1 MKGIL
6 LAGGAGTR
14 LYPITIPI
22 SKQIIPVYDKPM
34 IYYPLSTL
42 IASGIRD
49 ILVITAP
56 KDLPLFESLL
66 SNGQQWGCTIS
77 YKIQEE
83 PKGIAEAFLIGKD
96 FIGKDNVA
104 LILGDNIFYFPA
116 LKSVIKSSVKNTGAS
131 IFAYHVSDPSRY
143 GVVELMN
150 NSKIIS
156 IEEKPKYPKS
166 NYAIPGFY
174 FFDNTVIKYAEEL
187 MPSNRGELEV
197 TDLILKYH
205 YANNLN
211 VIKMDKGTAWLDTGT
226 VSSLMA
232 AGQFV
237 QVLEKRQGLKVGC
250 VEEQA
255 YLQNYINS
263 DELKKIAESFNNGY
277 GEYLR
282 SLLNVE

>member
-42 IASGIRD
+42 ISSGIND
-49 ILVITAP
+49 ILVITSP
-56 KDLPLFESLL
+56 KDLPLFKALL
-66 SNGQQWGCTIS
+66 SNGSQWGCNIS
-77 YKIQEE
+77 YAIQQH
-83 PKGIAEAFLIGKD
+83 PNGIAEAFLIGKD
-96 FIGKDNVA
+96 FIDKDNVA

-116 LKSVIKSSVKNTGAS
+116 LPTISTSLKKYSGAS
-131 IFAYHVSDPSRY
+131 IFAYHVSEPSRY
-143 GVVELMN
+143 GVVELNSN
-150 NSKIIS
+150 NEIMS
-156 IEEKPKYPKS
+156 IEEKPKKPKS

-174 FFDNTVIKYAEEL
+174 FFDNKVVQHAQDLI
-187 MPSNRGELEV
+187 PSERGELEI

-205 YANNLN
+205 NLN
-211 VIKMDKGTAWLDTGT
+211 MLNVVKMDKGTAWLDTGT
-226 VSSLMA
+226 VSSLME

-237 QVLEKRQGLKVGC
+237 QVLENRQGLKVGC

-255 YLQNYINS
+255 YVQKYINATQ
-263 DELKKIAESFNNGY
+263 LKKLAQPFNNGY
-277 GEYLR
+277 GAYLM
-282 SLLNVE
+282 SLLSDE

>member
-42 IASGIRD
+42 IAAGISE
-49 ILVITAP
+49 ILLITTP
-56 KDLPLFESLL
+56 NDLALFKSLL
-66 SNGQQWGCTIS
+66 SDGSQWGC
-77 YKIQEE
+77 KITYAVQAE
-83 PKGIAEAFLIGKD
+83 PKGIAQAFIIAEE
-96 FIGKDNVA
+96 FIGEDNVV
-104 LILGDNIFYFPA
+104 LILGDNIFYFPS
-116 LKSVIKSSVKNTGAS
+116 LDRVVKNSITAAGAS

-143 GVVELMN
+143 GVVELGLDN
-150 NSKIIS
+150 DVLS

-166 NYAIPGFY
+166 NFAIPGFY
-174 FFDNTVIKYAEEL
+174 FFDNNVIKYSKDL
-187 MPSNRGELEV
+187 SPSNRGELEI
-197 TDLILKYH
+197 TDLISKY
-205 YANNLN
+205 YNAASLN

-226 VSSLMA
+226 VSSLMD

-255 YLQNYINS
+255 YLKGYINAI
-263 DELKKIAESFNNGY
+263 ELRELAEPFKNGY
-277 GEYLR
+277 GKYLL
-282 SLLNVE
+282 SLLND

>member
-22 SKQIIPVYDKPM
+22 SKQLIPVYDKPM

-42 IASGIRD
+42 ITCGINE
-49 ILVITAP
+49 ILLISSP
-56 KDLPLFESLL
+56 KDIKLFQHLL
-66 SNGQQWGCTIS
+66 SDGSQWGCKIT
-77 YKIQEE
+77 YKVQEE
-83 PKGIAEAFLIGKD
+83 PRGIAEAFLLAED
-96 FIGKDNVA
+96 FIGEDNVS
-104 LILGDNIFYFPA
+104 LILGDNIFYFPSLSSIA
-116 LKSVIKSSVKNTGAS
+116 LDNIKSQGAS

-143 GVVELMN
+143 GVVEFTN
-150 NSKIIS
+150 QNRVVS
-156 IEEKPKYPKS
+156 IQEKPKVPKS

-174 FFDNTVIKYAEEL
+174 FFDNNVIQYAKSLLPSERNELEITDIIIKYHL
-187 MPSNRGELEV
+187 
-197 TDLILKYH
+197 D
-205 YANNLN
+205 NNLN

-226 VSSLMA
+226 VSSLME

-255 YLQNYINS
+255 YLMKYIDS
-263 DELKKIAESFNNGY
+263 SQLRKLAQPLKNDY
-277 GEYLR
+277 GQYLL
-282 SLLNVE
+282 SLLDE

>member
-22 SKQIIPVYDKPM
+22 SKQILPVYDKPM

-42 IASGIRD
+42 IAAGINE
-49 ILVITAP
+49 ILVITSP
-56 KDLPLFESLL
+56 KDLVLFQSLL
-66 SNGQQWGCTIS
+66 ANGEQWGCKIS
-77 YKIQEE
+77 YAVQKE
-83 PKGIAEAFLIGKD
+83 PKGIAEAFLIGQD
-96 FIGKDNVA
+96 FIGSDNVS

-116 LKSVIKSSVKNTGAS
+116 LPSVIMSSIHHLGAT
-131 IFAYHVSDPSRY
+131 IFAYHVSDPQRY
-143 GVVELMN
+143 GVVEFTQN
-150 NSKIIS
+150 NKIIS
-156 IEEKPKYPKS
+156 IEEKPENPKS

-174 FFDNTVIKYAEEL
+174 FFDHNVVKYAKEL
-187 MPSNRGELEV
+187 IPSNRGELEI
-197 TDLILKYH
+197 TDLILKYQ
-205 YANNLN
+205 NTNSLN

-226 VSSLMA
+226 VSSLME

-255 YLQNYINS
+255 YLKKYINTS
-263 DELKKIAESFNNGY
+263 QLKKLAKLFNNGY
-277 GEYLR
+277 GTYLM
-282 SLLNVE
+282 SLLND

>member
-42 IASGIRD
+42 IASGIKD
-49 ILVITAP
+49 ILLITTS
-56 KDLPLFESLL
+56 KDLPLFKSLL
-66 SNGQQWGCTIS
+66 SQGKQWGCNIS
-77 YKIQEE
+77 YAIQKS
-83 PKGIAEAFLIGKD
+83 PNGIAEAFLIGKD
-96 FIGKDNVA
+96 FIGDDNVA

-116 LKSVIKSSVKNTGAS
+116 LNSVIQSFKNHVGAS
-131 IFAYHVSDPSRY
+131 IFAYHVSNPSRY
-143 GVVELMN
+143 GVVELNQN
-150 NSKIIS
+150 NQIIS
-156 IEEKPKYPKS
+156 IEEKPKKPKS

-174 FFDNTVIKYAEEL
+174 FFDNNVVKYAQEL
-187 MPSNRGELEV
+187 RPSSRGELEI

-205 YANNLN
+205 NLNLLN

-226 VSSLMA
+226 VTSLME

-255 YLQNYINS
+255 YLKKYINS
-263 DELKKIAESFNNGY
+263 TQLKKLAEPFNNGY
-277 GEYLR
+277 GEYLI
-282 SLLNVE
+282 SLLND

>member
-42 IASGIRD
+42 IASGIKD
-49 ILVITAP
+49 ILVITSP
-56 KDLPLFESLL
+56 KDLPLFQALL
-66 SNGQQWGCTIS
+66 SNGSQWGCAIS

-116 LKSVIKSSVKNTGAS
+116 LKSVIKSSVQNTGAS

-143 GVVELMN
+143 GVVEFKN

-174 FFDNTVIKYAEEL
+174 FFDNTVIQYAQEL
-187 MPSNRGELEV
+187 TPSSRGELEV

-205 YANNLN
+205 DSNSLN

-226 VSSLMA
+226 VSSLME

>member
-42 IASGIRD
+42 IASGIKD
-49 ILVITAP
+49 ILVITSP
-56 KDLPLFESLL
+56 KDLPLFQSLL
-66 SNGQQWGCTIS
+66 SNGRQWGCTIS

-116 LKSVIKSSVKNTGAS
+116 LKSVIKSFVQNTGAS

-143 GVVELMN
+143 GVVEFKN

-174 FFDNTVIKYAEEL
+174 FFDNNVIQYAQEL
-187 MPSNRGELEV
+187 TPSSRGELEV

-205 YANNLN
+205 YSNSLN

-226 VSSLMA
+226 VSSLME

-263 DELKKIAESFNNGY
+263 DELKKLADSFNNGY

>member
-42 IASGIRD
+42 IASGIND
-49 ILVITAP
+49 ILVISSH
-56 KDLPLFESLL
+56 KDLPLFQSLL
-66 SNGQQWGCTIS
+66 SDGKQWGCTIS
-77 YKIQEE
+77 YKIQRE
-83 PKGIAEAFLIGKD
+83 PNGIAEAFLIGKD
-96 FIGKDNVA
+96 FIGNDNVA

-116 LKSVIKSSVKNTGAS
+116 LKSVIKSSVQDIGAS

-143 GVVELMN
+143 GVVEFN
-150 NSKIIS
+150 NNNIIS
-156 IEEKPKYPKS
+156 IEEKPASPKS

-174 FFDNTVIKYAEEL
+174 FFDNNVIQYAEEL
-187 MPSNRGELEV
+187 IPSSRGELEI

-205 YANNLN
+205 NSNALS
-211 VIKMDKGTAWLDTGT
+211 VITMDKGTAWLDTGT
-226 VSSLMA
+226 VSSLMDA
-232 AGQFV
+232 SQFV

-263 DELKKIAESFNNGY
+263 SELEKLAEPFNNGY

-282 SLLNVE
+282 SLLNVG

>member
-42 IASGIRD
+42 IASGIND
-49 ILVITAP
+49 ILVITTK
-56 KDLPLFESLL
+56 KDIDLFKTLL
-66 SNGQQWGCTIS
+66 KDGSQWGCSIS
-77 YKIQEE
+77 YAIQNR
-83 PKGIAEAFLIGKD
+83 PNGIAES
-96 FIGKDNVA
+96 FIIAEEFIDSENVA
-104 LILGDNIFYFPA
+104 LILGDNIFYFPS
-116 LKSVIKSSVKNTGAS
+116 LKNVISNSINTKGAT

-143 GVVELMN
+143 GVVDFTPEN
-150 NSKIIS
+150 KIIS

-174 FFDNTVIKYAEEL
+174 FFDNQVIEYAKNIQ
-187 MPSNRGELEV
+187 PSDRGELEI
-197 TDLILKYH
+197 TDVIKRYYQDKQLK
-205 YANNLN
+205 

-226 VSSLMA
+226 VGSLMEA
-232 AGQFV
+232 SQFV
-237 QVLEKRQGLKVGC
+237 HVLENRQGLKVGC

-255 YLQNYINS
+255 YLMNYINAKQ
-263 DELKKIAESFNNGY
+263 LKQLSAQFNNGY
-277 GEYLR
+277 GEYLKT
-282 SLLNVE
+282 LLNA